1 MTLVEVVVSM
11 SILALTVA
19 VTFAAISMSM
29 KLINRAGDVKYEY
42 AEVVANL
49 QEKIN
54 DGDESVTKTT
64 VSVSE
69 VEGET
74 NTKLADVSLKRMEA
88 KPDSSGDNMIGSF
101 YYYTVA

>member
-42 AEVVANL
+42 AEVVSNM
-49 QEKIN
+49 QKQIN
-54 DGDESVTKTT
+54 SGGESAAKTT

-74 NTKLADVSLKRMEA
+74 KTQLADVSLKRIEVS
-88 KPDSSGDNMIGSF
+88 PDSGDESIIGSF
-101 YYYTVA
+101 YYYTVE